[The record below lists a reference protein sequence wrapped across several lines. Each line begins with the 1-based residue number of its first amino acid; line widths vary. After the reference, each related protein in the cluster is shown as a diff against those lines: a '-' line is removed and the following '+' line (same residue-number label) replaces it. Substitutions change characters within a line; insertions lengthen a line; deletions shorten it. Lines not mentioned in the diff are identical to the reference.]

1 MPDSFLSALIV
12 CSTGASA
19 LWVAASA
26 PARQEDA
33 RYGTL
38 IVTVVAT
45 GIGLVSALTGHPNAQ
60 VDWAWAMS
68 TVYIMARNDLQHTT
82 YAAPSSE
89 GRRAVRNDHAGR
101 THAVCL
107 TGTRFVVFLESV
119 NLSRRVV
126 FAFFLIFGLE

>member
-1 MPDSFLSALIV
+1 MGKHGIRHQVTFLPTEMPDSFLSALIV

-82 YAAPSSE
+82 YAMTTLGALTPFVLQ
-89 GRRAVRNDHAGR
+89 GHASW
-101 THAVCL
+101 
-107 TGTRFVVFLESV
+107 FS
-119 NLSRRVV
+119 
-126 FAFFLIFGLE
+126 